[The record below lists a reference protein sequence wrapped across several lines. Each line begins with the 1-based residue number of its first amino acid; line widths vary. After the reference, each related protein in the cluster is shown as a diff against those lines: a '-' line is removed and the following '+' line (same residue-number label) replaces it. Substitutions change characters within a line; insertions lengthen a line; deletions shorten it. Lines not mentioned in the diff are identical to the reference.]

1 MRFRPY
7 SPADREQCLELY
19 RLNEPGRFPEG
30 VLEDYNRVLE
40 GTGYILVLEQGGRI
54 IATGGL
60 HHITGRNM
68 TMFWCGLVHPDFQ
81 GRGVGTTL
89 FYARIALLNTDLM
102 LQKICIAAV
111 QASFGFYQR
120 FGFAHIRN
128 WKDKQGTEHPIGFL
142 TVCEADIRL
151 VRSILAKSGIEV
163 PLKDMT
169 AVPFRSPEAE
179 AVT

>member
-30 VLEDYNRVLE
+30 VLEDYNRVLK

-81 GRGVGTTL
+81 GRGVGTAL
-89 FYARIALLNTDLM
+89 FFSDRSSKYRSYAPKDLHRCGAGLLWILSTVWV
-102 LQKICIAAV
+102 C
-111 QASFGFYQR
+111 
-120 FGFAHIRN
+120 AH
-128 WKDKQGTEHPIGFL
+128 P
-142 TVCEADIRL
+142 
-151 VRSILAKSGIEV
+151 
-163 PLKDMT
+163 
-169 AVPFRSPEAE
+169 
-179 AVT
+179 

>member
-1 MRFRPY
+1 
-7 SPADREQCLELY
+7 
-19 RLNEPGRFPEG
+19 
-30 VLEDYNRVLE
+30 
-40 GTGYILVLEQGGRI
+40 
-54 IATGGL
+54 
-60 HHITGRNM
+60 
-68 TMFWCGLVHPDFQ
+68 
-81 GRGVGTTL
+81 
-89 FYARIALLNTDLM
+89 M

-120 FGFAHIRN
+120 FGFVRIRN

-142 TVCEADIRL
+142 TVCEANIGL

-179 AVT
+179 AVA